1 MTNTIKDLLGGD
13 SLSNLVSS
21 AVLEGAV
28 YRMNL
33 GVEEKIIPKAG
44 DISRNKFFV
53 VVGSDNEGNA
63 FGFFVIDTKINE
75 NIPKVRQER
84 HYKLESSKYSFLEG
98 VDRYVDCSDFKKI
111 DKLKFSNKFDASK
124 HKGII
129 DADDL
134 NKIKELAITYRNAK
148 KKMLKRFG
156 LIK

>member
-33 GVEEKIIPKAG
+33 GVEGKIIPKAG

-111 DKLKFSNKFDASK
+111 DKLKFSDKFDASK

-134 NKIKELAITYRNAK
+134 NKIKKLATTYRNANK
-148 KKMLKRFG
+148 KLLKRFG
-156 LIK
+156 LLK